1 MHKLLALPGPTLD
14 PPFCPRPGCVHHLSP
29 VEQSWFERDGH
40 HETRAF
46 GSVPRFRC
54 KACGRNFS
62 TQTFRVDYYA
72 KKVVDYR
79 EFEELL
85 ASSMSGRA
93 LGRHFGL
100 SPDSVQNRVDRLS
113 RQALAVHSH
122 LRAFADPREPV
133 AIDGFQSFD
142 RSQFFPNNITISV
155 AGDSRF
161 LLEATHATL
170 RRSGSM
176 TTDQKAKRA
185 AHDRAVAY
193 EASAIERSFAE
204 LLDQLARDRPPRK
217 DQPLVLVTDL
227 KKEYTSA
234 LAAHPLGSLGKDRVA
249 RVLVSS
255 RKPRTGWNP
264 LFPVNYWDRELR
276 KDQAAHRRET
286 TCHAR
291 SASNGMAR
299 FWCYARYHN
308 YRKRYLVG
316 SRGNDRRKH
325 ADVAGIPKSVRLGLE
340 GLFYQARAFFSRSS
354 LTTPGMR
361 AWLKLFP
368 TPGTDWIGRIP
379 AYALD

>member
-1 MHKLLALPGPTLD
+1 MHHLFAIPD
-14 PPFCPRPGCVHHLSP
+14 SAMVPPFCPRPGCVHHLAP
-29 VEQSWFERDGH
+29 TEQSWYERDGH
-40 HETRAF
+40 HETSAF
-46 GSVPRFRC
+46 GRVARFRC
-54 KACGRNFS
+54 KTCGRNFS

-79 EFEELL
+79 EFEGLL

-113 RQALAVHSH
+113 RQALAIHSH
-122 LRAFADPREPV
+122 LRSLADPREPV

-142 RSQFFPNNITISV
+142 RSRFFPNNITISV

-161 LLEATHATL
+161 LLEATHASL

-176 TTDQKAKRA
+176 TARQKARREVLERTVTYEP
-185 AHDRAVAY
+185 RAV
-193 EASAIERSFAE
+193 ERSFAE
-204 LLDQLARDRPPRK
+204 LLDQIARDRPPRGG
-217 DQPLVLVTDL
+217 QPLVLVTDL

-234 LAAHPLGSLGKDRVA
+234 LETHALGSFGKGMVA

-276 KDQAAHRRET
+276 KDQSAYRRKT
-286 TCHAR
+286 SCYAR
-291 SASNGMAR
+291 NASNGMAR

-308 YRKRYLVG
+308 YRKRYLIG
-316 SRGNDRRKH
+316 SHIDDRRKH
-325 ADVAGIPKSVRLGLE
+325 ADVAGIPKEARFGLE

-354 LTTPGMR
+354 LSTAGMK
-361 AWLKLFP
+361 AWLKLYP
-368 TPGTDWIGRIP
+368 TPGTDWIGRVP